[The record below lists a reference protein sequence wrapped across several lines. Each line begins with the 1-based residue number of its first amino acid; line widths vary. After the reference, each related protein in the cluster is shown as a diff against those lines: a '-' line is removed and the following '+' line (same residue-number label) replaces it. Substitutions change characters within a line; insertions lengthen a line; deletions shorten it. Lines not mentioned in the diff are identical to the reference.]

1 MLRHPRTD
9 EPIPGP
15 NNLPLSVTVH
25 GPYSTR
31 YRDILRKRQQAR
43 LMTATKGGV
52 RKQIDMSDIEDDTE
66 QLMVCCIEAWNMS
79 FEGDEVLDLTPD
91 NIRDVFKQHPWVR
104 DQISAVL
111 MSAADFLEPPKL
123 N

>member
-1 MLRHPRTD
+1 VCSSDL
-9 EPIPGP
+9 PGP

-43 LMTATKGGV
+43 LMTATKGGL
-52 RKQIDMSDIEDDTE
+52 RRQIDMSDIEDDTE
-66 QLMVCCIEAWNMS
+66 QLMVGCIEAWNMS
-79 FEGDEVLDLTPD
+79 FEGEDVLDLTPD
-91 NIRDVFKQHPWVR
+91 NISDVFKQHPWVR